1 MKCVVYKG
9 ARKSDAYLFVKCD
22 FDISRVPSDLLKAFG
37 TLEKVMNLELSPD
50 QALARADPDTV
61 RQQLH
66 DKGFYLQIPPAE
78 SESSLS

>member
-9 ARKSDAYLFVKCD
+9 ARKSDAYLFVKRD
-22 FDISRVPSDLLKAFG
+22 FDISQVPSDLLKAFG

-66 DKGFYLQIPPAE
+66 DKGFYLQLPPAE
-78 SESSLS
+78 SESPL

>member
-22 FDISRVPSDLLKAFG
+22 SDVSRVPSDLLETLG

-50 QALARADPDTV
+50 QTLARADPDTV
-61 RQQLH
+61 RQQLR
-66 DKGFYLQIPPAE
+66 DKGFYLQMPPAKAK
-78 SESSLS
+78 SPL

>member
-9 ARKSDAYLFVKCD
+9 AQKSDAYLFVKCD
-22 FDISRVPSDLLKAFG
+22 SDISRVPSDLLKALG

-50 QALARADPDTV
+50 QVLARADPDTV

-66 DKGFYLQIPPAE
+66 DKGFYLQLPPAE
-78 SESSLS
+78 AKTPL

>member
-9 ARKSDAYLFVKCD
+9 ARKSDAYLFVKRD

-50 QALARADPDTV
+50 QTLARAPDTV

-66 DKGFYLQIPPAE
+66 DKGFYLQLPPAE
-78 SESSLS
+78 SESPL